1 MRDSAALPFTSN
13 AHLALVVF
21 AFFVVHLSVQ
31 LLPKLALDI
40 DHRIAMAGI
49 SVLFIPLL
57 IICFAHA
64 YREIGLKE
72 VGENI
77 DYIYFSVVTFTTLGY
92 GDITPDGNGRV
103 FAILEAI
110 SGFLFVPLL
119 ISQLINTTKDAGE
132 EYRRDAEEVK
142 KIREIINRND

>member
-1 MRDSAALPFTSN
+1 M
-13 AHLALVVF
+13 
-21 AFFVVHLSVQ
+21 
-31 LLPKLALDI
+31 
-40 DHRIAMAGI
+40 
-49 SVLFIPLL
+49 
-57 IICFAHA
+57 
-64 YREIGLKE
+64 
-72 VGENI
+72 GENI